1 MFCAKTSVGY
11 FNYLRFI
18 HLFPE
23 PSFRKLFVLLI
34 ISFFISLAWTS
45 FAAGFNSNASYN
57 ITQLQG
63 NKLCWFTRDVIY
75 YFVTIPVGIFLLLNF
90 LTIIFFAKHIINHV
104 RRATSPHQSYERVKG
119 CVLVLLSSCVT
130 QGIGWLFGPFITF
143 INPTAANVLGW
154 FFVIFNGLE
163 GVWTILLYIIIRSQ
177 RMDESK
183 RVSESRRRIQKIP
196 SISIKVDK
204 ERKRS
209 DLDSILARRFR
220 VTHRNARKE
229 KMMFHDL
236 YDEETID
243 WETGS
248 YEL

>member
-1 MFCAKTSVGY
+1 M
-11 FNYLRFI
+11 
-18 HLFPE
+18 
-23 PSFRKLFVLLI
+23 
-34 ISFFISLAWTS
+34 
-45 FAAGFNSNASYN
+45 
-57 ITQLQG
+57 
-63 NKLCWFTRDVIY
+63 
-75 YFVTIPVGIFLLLNF
+75 TIPVGIFLLLNF
-90 LTIIFFAKHIINHV
+90 LTIVCIAKRIIQHARN
-104 RRATSPHQSYERVKG
+104 ATSPHQSYERMKR

-143 INPTAANVLGW
+143 IDPTAANVLGW
-154 FFVIFNGLE
+154 LFVIFNGLE

-209 DLDSILARRFR
+209 DLDSILARRYR